1 MITHFPVYDF
11 VAQRA
16 LVSPDHVAIE
26 AYDSGETLTYRQ
38 LNERANQ
45 AAYVLDAVEI
55 DSKNTVAILSQN
67 CVAFFELLFACAKQ
81 GAIFVPLN
89 WRQTASETS
98 VIVQDSQVRTIF
110 YDAANETL
118 AQELSK
124 LCDGVTIIPLTGKA
138 DNSYAKRR
146 DTASKQYREP
156 VRALDDVW
164 YLLYTSGTTGK
175 PKAVVQNFAMAIANY
190 VNTVQAIDLVS
201 TDTTIN
207 FLPLFHTGGINL
219 YTLPTLIAGG
229 KVTVLSKFDPDA
241 VVELIDAKKVSV
253 FFGVPAIYRAIFE
266 HDKFQTMDFSAV
278 RSLGCGGAPI
288 QEYILHAFADRG
300 VTICNGFG
308 MTETGPMV
316 FLMDKAHAA
325 EKIGS
330 IGTPKLLTKVRIID
344 EQGNDQAPG
353 QPGELLLAGANIT
366 PGYWG
371 NPEAT
376 EKSIKDGWLYT
387 GDVAKA
393 DTDGYYYI
401 VDRIKDMYIS
411 GGENVYPAE
420 VEAALEQHDNI
431 IETVVVGIDDNK
443 WGEIG
448 CAFLRITPDYVLDQD
463 ALTAFARERLAG
475 YKTPRYFF
483 AVDDFPR
490 TAAGKVKKN
499 ELRGQAI
506 ALTNHE

>member
-1 MITHFPVYDF
+1 MNTLFPVYDF
-11 VAQRA
+11 MAQRA
-16 LVSPDHVAIE
+16 RVSPQHIALED
-26 AYDSGETLTYRQ
+26 YDSGETLSYQQ

-45 AAYVLDAVEI
+45 AAHVLDATTIGEA
-55 DSKNTVAILSQN
+55 NTVAILSQN
-67 CVAFFELLFACAKQ
+67 CVAFFELLFGCAKQ
-81 GAIFVPLN
+81 GAILVPLN
-89 WRQTASETS
+89 WRQTAPETA
-98 VIVQDSQVRTIF
+98 VIVNDSQVSTIF
-110 YDAANETL
+110 YDEANARL
-118 AQELSK
+118 AQELGE
-124 LCDGVTIIPLTGKA
+124 LCPNIVTVALYGNNA
-138 DNSYAKRR
+138 DSYASQRNRSDKCYPESAR
-146 DTASKQYREP
+146 K
-156 VRALDDVW
+156 LDDVW

-175 PKAVVQNFAMAIANY
+175 PKAVIQNFAMAVANY

-207 FLPLFHTGGINL
+207 FLPIFHTGGINL
-219 YTLPTLIAGG
+219 YTMPTLIAGG

-241 VVELIDAKKVSV
+241 VVDLIDSKKVSV

-266 HDKFQTMDFSAV
+266 HEKFQRMNFSAV

-288 QEYILHAFADRG
+288 QEYILHEYAKRG

-316 FLMDKAHAA
+316 CLMDEAHAA
-325 EKIGS
+325 KKIGS
-330 IGTPKLLTKVRIID
+330 IGTPKLLTQVRIID
-344 EQGNDQAPG
+344 AQGKDQPPG

-376 EKSIKDGWLYT
+376 

-393 DTDGYYYI
+393 DEDGYYYI

-420 VEAALEQHDNI
+420 VEAALEQHSDI
-431 IETVVVGIDDNK
+431 IEAIVVGLPDDK
-443 WGEIG
+443 WGEVG
-448 CAFLRITPDYVLDQD
+448 CAFLRVGSGYTIDSAT
-463 ALTAFARERLAG
+463 LTAFARERLAG

-483 AVDDFPR
+483 ALDDFPR

-499 ELRGQAI
+499 ELRGKAI
-506 ALTNHE
+506 ELTQH